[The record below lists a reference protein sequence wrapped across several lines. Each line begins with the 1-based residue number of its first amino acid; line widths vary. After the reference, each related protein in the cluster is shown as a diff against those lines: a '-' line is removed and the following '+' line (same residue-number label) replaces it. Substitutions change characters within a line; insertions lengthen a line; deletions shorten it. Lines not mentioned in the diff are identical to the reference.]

1 MGANELKVLLRSL
14 LNAGNVVTVKFD
26 DMRQIRKE
34 LNRFSEPIQIEI
46 LKSDFDTVTFREMNY
61 NIKSK

>member
-1 MGANELKVLLRSL
+1 MEANELEALLRSL

-46 LKSDFDTVTFREMNY
+46 LKSDFDTVSFRELNY
-61 NIKSK
+61 

>member
-26 DMRQIRKE
+26 DMRQRRKE

-46 LKSDFDTVTFREMNY
+46 LKSDFDTVSFRELNY
-61 NIKSK
+61 

>member
-1 MGANELKVLLRSL
+1 MEANELKALLRSL
-14 LNAGNVVTVKFD
+14 LDAGNVVTVKFD

-46 LKSDFDTVTFREMNY
+46 LKSDFETVSFRELNY
-61 NIKSK
+61 

>member
-1 MGANELKVLLRSL
+1 MEANELKALLRSL
-14 LNAGNVVTVKFD
+14 LNAVNVVTVKFD

-46 LKSDFDTVTFREMNY
+46 LKSDFDTVIFRELNY
-61 NIKSK
+61 

>member
-1 MGANELKVLLRSL
+1 METNELKVLLRSL

-46 LKSDFDTVTFREMNY
+46 LKSDFDTVSFRELNY
-61 NIKSK
+61 

>member
-1 MGANELKVLLRSL
+1 MEANELKALLRSL
-14 LNAGNVVTVKFD
+14 LNAGNGVTVKFD

-46 LKSDFDTVTFREMNY
+46 LKSDFETVSFRELNY
-61 NIKSK
+61 

>member
-1 MGANELKVLLRSL
+1 MESNELKALLRSL

-46 LKSDFDTVTFREMNY
+46 LKSDFDTVSFRELNY
-61 NIKSK
+61 

>member
-1 MGANELKVLLRSL
+1 MEANELKALFRSL
-14 LNAGNVVTVKFD
+14 LNSGDVVTVKFD

-46 LKSDFDTVTFREMNY
+46 LKSDFDTVSFRELNY
-61 NIKSK
+61 